1 MEHTHLVISCRK
13 RSFLEIALLGGLD
26 TCCKN
31 ALFIS
36 WASYALLDSN
46 MFKFFIKK
54 KVDCHISRD
63 VSFPI
68 SVFYWERFF
77 LKQSSLFPSPYSSS
91 GGGAELP
98 HWRSGRGPRHLQLSF
113 CTSLLFRVCVQEHVF
128 WLVSASQVSW
138 GLLPWHR
145 AGQLLWA
152 TACDFS
158 NLSTDEHYILWYQ
171 LSR

>member
-1 MEHTHLVISCRK
+1 MEHTHLVISFRK

-113 CTSLLFRVCVQEHVF
+113 CTSLLFRVCVQRARVLTRLSQSSELRLVALAPGRPTFVGHSL
-128 WLVSASQVSW
+128 WLQ
-138 GLLPWHR
+138 
-145 AGQLLWA
+145 
-152 TACDFS
+152 
-158 NLSTDEHYILWYQ
+158 
-171 LSR
+171 